1 MAIDYFLRIDG
12 VAGESVDAK
21 HKGEID
27 VESWSWGEA
36 NAGRHPGG
44 GGGGAGKVE
53 MQDFHFVAPVSKAS
67 PTLLLACATGK
78 HFKSALLT
86 GRRAGK
92 AQQEFL
98 TFTFSDV
105 LVSSFAIGGTAASEV
120 APIDQVS
127 LNFSKIQVE
136 YKEQKADGSLGT
148 STKVGWD
155 VKTHKSF

>member
-1 MAIDYFLRIDG
+1 MAFDYFLRIDG
-12 VAGESVDAK
+12 VAGESADAK
-21 HKGEID
+21 HKGEIE

-36 NAGRHPGG
+36 NAGPHLGG
-44 GGGGAGKVE
+44 GGGGGRVE

-67 PTLLLACATGK
+67 PTLLLACATG
-78 HFKSALLT
+78 HHYKSAVLT
-86 GRRAGK
+86 CRQVGK